1 MKQSTLNSPKNTDND
16 IELQARLFNI
26 MNSLQVDSFKKQN
39 PNGMIESEQ
48 EFLKRLEK
56 SKNKIMHKIDEVYK
70 DMDKDEHV

>member
-1 MKQSTLNSPKNTDND
+1 
-16 IELQARLFNI
+16 
-26 MNSLQVDSFKKQN
+26 MNSLQVDSFKKKN